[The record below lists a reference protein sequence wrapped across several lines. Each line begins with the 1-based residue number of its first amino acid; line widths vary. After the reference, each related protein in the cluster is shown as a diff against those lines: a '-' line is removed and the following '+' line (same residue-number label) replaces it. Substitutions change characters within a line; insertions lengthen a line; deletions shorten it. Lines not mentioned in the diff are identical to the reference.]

1 MKNAEGRAVI
11 LHNDSIVG
19 SRRWTSST
27 DLMRT
32 HTARSGCLHP
42 APNFGDHVPITN
54 DAFISCDGCDA
65 DVTATGVA
73 MATTTRASCI
83 FVDFFK
89 VDHSINKSAIP
100 SAQQYIWFTPFC
112 WPPTR
117 PPPPPHQPTLLS
129 SCCCGCWSA
138 GGGLFPLHHQP
149 FNCSTLKYI
158 APFKPET
165 GEPECGLTWI
175 NKVRALFSKK
185 KEEKIRQKW
194 RTFIF

>member
-1 MKNAEGRAVI
+1 MRSLAVMDAMQT
-11 LHNDSIVG
+11 LRLLALPWQ
-19 SRRWTSST
+19 RRHGH
-27 DLMRT
+27 L
-32 HTARSGCLHP
+32 
-42 APNFGDHVPITN
+42 
-54 DAFISCDGCDA
+54 AFSLI
-65 DVTATGVA
+65 
-73 MATTTRASCI
+73 
-83 FVDFFK
+83 FFK
-89 VDHSINKSAIP
+89 IFFHSINKSAIP

-117 PPPPPHQPTLLS
+117 PPPHQPTLLS